1 MTGRAPNVKTRH
13 IMTSPDSF
21 PRQGYHHGN
30 LREALIASARELIGE
45 RGPAGFTLIEAAR
58 RAGVSAAAP
67 YRHFKDREAL
77 VAEVSRRGFEQ
88 FAQLLSA
95 AWSSPT
101 EDPRAAFW
109 RMGEAY
115 LSFAREEPGFY
126 NAMFLPA
133 SSPKPSN
140 ATEAFAT
147 LTAAIARIAGTERHG
162 KADLT
167 LLAHAVWALSHGLAT
182 LSAAGFLGRDQN
194 APTPSEVLRAG
205 VSALMTAS
213 TGPAARKEDDG
224 PRRLRR
230 NPRRASNSAP

>member
-1 MTGRAPNVKTRH
+1 
-13 IMTSPDSF
+13 MTSPASF
-21 PRQGYHHGN
+21 RRQGYHHGN

-95 AWSSPT
+95 AWSSAI
-101 EDPRAAFW
+101 EDPRTGFW

-133 SSPKPSN
+133 SPPRPSN
-140 ATEAFAT
+140 ATDAFAT
-147 LTAAIARIAGTERHG
+147 LTAAIARIAGTKHQG
-162 KADLT
+162 NADLT

-182 LSAAGFLGRDQN
+182 LSAAGFLGPDHD
-194 APTPSEVLRAG
+194 APTPGEVLRAG
-205 VSALMTAS
+205 VWALITGS
-213 TGPAARKEDDG
+213 TGPAARQENDG
-224 PRRLRR
+224 ARRLRR
-230 NPRRASNSAP
+230 KPRRASNSGP